1 MAIKDNIVRFLFPAL
16 TWKLLVRVSLVAIL
30 SYLFFGYL
38 CIPLHI
44 EGISMEPNYHDR
56 SFNFCWKLR
65 YLFSAPQ
72 RHDVVAVRL
81 AGDRVM
87 LLKRVVA
94 FEGEQVEFRQ
104 GKLLV
109 NGQELEEPYVQN
121 PCDWDLP
128 PRIVERDSIYVIGDN
143 RSMPIENHVFGN
155 APIRRIVGV
164 PLW

>member
-1 MAIKDNIVRFLFPAL
+1 MSIKDNILRFFFPAV
-16 TWKLLVRVSLVAIL
+16 TRKLLARVSLIALL
-30 SYLFFGYL
+30 SYLFFGYF

-44 EGISMEPNYHDR
+44 EGISMEPNYHDG

-65 YLFSAPQ
+65 YLFSTPQ
-72 RHDVVAVRL
+72 RHDVVAVRF

-94 FEGEQVEFRQ
+94 FEGEQVEFRD
-104 GKLLV
+104 GKLLL
-109 NGQELEEPYVQN
+109 NGRELNEPYVRN
-121 PCDWDLP
+121 PCDWDLS
-128 PRIVERDSIYVIGDN
+128 PRIVRKDSIYVIGDN